1 MPDEYLE
8 GILDKASE
16 KSLEQPTVEE
26 QEQPAPVGETNAQ
39 AFKRLAVPRVS
50 AAIKRIQLI
59 GNLSNRSSY
68 EYNEVQVS
76 KIFSTIRAELDAA
89 EARFTPKSADKP
101 LFSLDD

>member
-1 MPDEYLE
+1 MTENAENNEVLE
-8 GILDKASE
+8 DI
-16 KSLEQPTVEE
+16 

-68 EYNEVQVS
+68 EYTEAQVS
-76 KIFSTIRAELDAA
+76 KVFSTIRAELDAA
-89 EARFTPKSADKP
+89 EARFTPKTADKP